1 MEHTPAKPTARSTF
15 SWILYDFANTAYS
28 MTVVSFYFSIW
39 VVLELGQRDFY
50 VSLANGVS
58 MLLVAITMPFLG
70 DLSDFKNNKVKAL
83 FIFTL
88 LCVTGTT
95 FLGILGYAVS
105 SISTLLPLLLLF
117 YVIANYSFQAGLV
130 YYNSLLP
137 FVSTPKNM
145 GRVSGYGTGIGYVGA
160 IVGLAV
166 ASIFV
171 DGTFFGFDVKS
182 INGDGSKAAFFS
194 TAVLF
199 LLFSIPIFLY
209 VREPKQKKEGEWSL
223 KNSFAKVTKSL
234 VDTKKHPGLVRFLI
248 GRLLYEDG
256 IQTIIFFMGVY
267 TQAVMGFTRPEAAQF
282 FMIVIPSAIF
292 GSIVCG
298 IMSDHFGAKK
308 TLITVL
314 VLWLISL
321 TITLFIV
328 DKGLFYLMGFI
339 IGALMGTADT
349 ASRPLF
355 ISLVPK
361 ESLGEF
367 FGLYAVSGKIA
378 AVLGPFVWSAV
389 TLSTESFGDVVKYK
403 AAVGA
408 MILIMLVG
416 TIILVRVPDYHK
428 KIKDDYVAKLTKS

>member
-1 MEHTPAKPTARSTF
+1 MENNLFNPTTRSTF

-58 MLLVAITMPFLG
+58 MLLVAVTMPFLG
-70 DLSDFKNNKVKAL
+70 DLSDYKNNKVKSL
-83 FIFTL
+83 LVFTL
-88 LCVTGTT
+88 LCVTGIAI
-95 FLGILGYAVS
+95 LGIIGYTVS
-105 SISTLLPLLLLF
+105 IISVLLPLLLIF

-145 GRVSGYGTGIGYVGA
+145 GRVSGYGTGIGYFGA

-166 ASIFV
+166 AGIFV
-171 DGTFFGFDVKS
+171 DGTFFGIDIKS

-194 TAVLF
+194 TAALF
-199 LLFSIPIFLY
+199 LLFSVPIFLY
-209 VREPKQKKEGEWSL
+209 VREPKHKKPGNWSL
-223 KNSFAKVTKSL
+223 TSSFSKISKSL
-234 VDTKKHPGLVRFLI
+234 VDTKQHPGLVRFLV

-267 TQAVMGFTRPEAAQF
+267 TQAVMGFTRPEASQF

-292 GSIVCG
+292 GSIICG
-298 IMSDHFGAKK
+298 IMTDHYGAKK

-314 VLWLISL
+314 VLWLFSL
-321 TITLFIV
+321 VTVLFIA

-349 ASRPLF
+349 AARPLF

-378 AVLGPFVWSAV
+378 AVVGPFVWSIV
-389 TLSTESFGDVVKYK
+389 TLSTERFGDIVKYK

-408 MILIMLVG
+408 MILIMLIG
-416 TIILVRVPDYHK
+416 TVLLLRVPDYHK
-428 KIKDDYVAKLTKS
+428 KIKENYVSKLTKS